1 MTLRGGHVLQRENA
15 LPPDRRALPSTD
27 PEVPKVPGPD
37 KHVRATQKPIRVL
50 VVEDE
55 LFVAL
60 DAEAILSQAGCEVV
74 GIATDANEASAKAR
88 QHLPDLIF
96 MDIRLR
102 GDRDGIDAAI
112 EISRDLHIPI
122 VFVTAN
128 VDALSDARGQGV
140 RPLAAVS
147 KPFTR
152 ESLLVPLTLYRHR
165 RRAPRC

>member
-1 MTLRGGHVLQRENA
+1 VLPRQNA
-15 LPPDRRALPSTD
+15 LPPDHRALPSTD
-27 PEVPKVPGPD
+27 SEVAKVPGSD
-37 KHVRATQKPIRVL
+37 EHVRATQRPIRVL

-60 DAEAILSQAGCEVV
+60 DAEAILSEAGCEVV

-96 MDIRLR
+96 MDIRLQ

-112 EISRDLHIPI
+112 EISQDLRIPI

-128 VDALSDARGQGV
+128 VDALSDARGQGI
-140 RPLAAVS
+140 RPLAAVT

-152 ESLLVPLTLYRHR
+152 ESLLAPLTLYRYLP
-165 RRAPRC
+165 RAPHC